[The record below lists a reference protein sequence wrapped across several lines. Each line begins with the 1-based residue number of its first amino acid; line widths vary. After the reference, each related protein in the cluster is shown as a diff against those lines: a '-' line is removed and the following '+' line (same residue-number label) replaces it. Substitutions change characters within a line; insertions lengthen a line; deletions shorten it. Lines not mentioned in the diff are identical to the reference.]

1 MSTAYELYRRST
13 LGVTLTE
20 ALDDLVQSGAL
31 PPHLAMLVLYQF
43 DKSMSQALAE
53 RVRNK
58 ISMKVFLL
66 THPFFCPQRR
76 LTLSST
82 RVTYGPIASVMKSG
96 PLLRKMSN

>member
-58 ISMKVFLL
+58 ISMKVTCTF
-66 THPFFCPQRR
+66 
-76 LTLSST
+76 
-82 RVTYGPIASVMKSG
+82 
-96 PLLRKMSN
+96 